1 MTTGIGVLVLESRSD
16 GTGTP
21 GLMTSSRQRTE
32 YGVTESYS
40 RYMYVFPSRKFSILF
55 DEGTLLC
62 AERGKGRSVVG
73 LRKG

>member
-40 RYMYVFPSRKFSILF
+40 RYIYMCSRLVSFRYCLMKVPSFV
-55 DEGTLLC
+55 
-62 AERGKGRSVVG
+62 RSVV
-73 LRKG
+73 KEEVSWV